1 MRVIFLCRILRPLS
15 TLEFVTLPRMRSG
28 EAWVFSVIN
37 NLLLHNEQTKGCG
50 DGSETGVESQDV
62 RSGRG
67 FQEVSEELESP
78 EVTPRVRSVSRR
90 QGLDVSGVRIPT
102 TRLAPNAVTPC
113 LESCFSG
120 AVVLV

>member
-1 MRVIFLCRILRPLS
+1 MCVIFLCRILRPLS
-15 TLEFVTLPRMRSG
+15 TLEFVTLPRMRPG
-28 EAWVFSVIN
+28 EAWAFSVIN
-37 NLLLHNEQTKGCG
+37 NLLLCNEQTKGCG

-90 QGLDVSGVRIPT
+90 QGLEVSGVRIPQQDWVLMLLL
-102 TRLAPNAVTPC
+102 LA
-113 LESCFSG
+113 
-120 AVVLV
+120 